1 VKKNKILCL
10 FLLCQFFTESVK
22 NLSER
27 DYFWKRWGRGFSI
40 FRVDNSLNFQD
51 DFCDFLKIEF
61 EFVPLLGLGWAI
73 TITIPGH
80 VL

>member
-1 VKKNKILCL
+1 MSLTSLKEFFFVKKNKILCL

-61 EFVPLLGLGWAI
+61 EFVPLRGLG
-73 TITIPGH
+73 
-80 VL
+80 